1 MYLDKIYVLQTG
13 VSLKVSTHA
22 LQELIA
28 HAINTQKIPELK
40 SIHGIAD
47 LYAYLSVVVCAGAE
61 DLIKRRQRWINHKIK
76 ADLIAGR
83 PVPFNSFCNLF
94 WRNLDEDDPD
104 GDEWQQLIASDQ
116 FYTQMTI
123 LLNKLRIAERS
134 LQQYKDAIPGW
145 SLGSA

>member
-13 VSLKVSTHA
+13 VSLKVSTIA

-28 HAINTQKIPELK
+28 NAINTQKFPELK
-40 SIHGIAD
+40 SIHSTSD

-83 PVPFNSFCNLF
+83 PIPFNSFCSLF

-116 FYTQMTI
+116 FYSEMAI

-134 LQQYKDAIPGW
+134 LQQYKGAIPDW